1 MKKLIL
7 SIAIVFS
14 VSTYSQTNTVEKTKE
29 TIPQDVAVFVDTQ
42 LTNSEVL
49 KSLQPNDIESM
60 NVIKRDTIIDSK
72 KYKGQI
78 FIKMKKKK

>member
-1 MKKLIL
+1 MRKIIL
-7 SIAIVFS
+7 SILVVFS
-14 VSTYSQTNTVEKTKE
+14 FSSYGQTNTTEKTKE
-29 TIPQDVAVFVDTQ
+29 TLPEDIAVFVDSN
-42 LTNSEVL
+42 LTKSEVL

-78 FIKMKKKK
+78 FIKLKKK